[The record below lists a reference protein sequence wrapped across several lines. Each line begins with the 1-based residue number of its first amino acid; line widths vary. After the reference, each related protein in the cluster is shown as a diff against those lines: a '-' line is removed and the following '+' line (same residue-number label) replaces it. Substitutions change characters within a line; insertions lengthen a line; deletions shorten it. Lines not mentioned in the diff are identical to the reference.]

1 MNHETP
7 KLRVVGDA
15 AKSAERLREKLVK
28 ALGIIDAARSD
39 DGKAQAEGKPGTAW
53 RYLSA
58 AVGALRSLLH
68 PEPGT
73 IAWHT
78 EIDYYL
84 DHEPHLRWDASGE
97 YRTPKSALDFVMA
110 NPPINIPPAA
120 EPIDPNAPKMVRG
133 HAHVWAKEPDS
144 VGNYHR
150 GDVVQSWVFADGAG
164 VHVFAKQ
171 LFEDGEYKGCWN
183 VTGAID
189 CERVFF
195 GTMLCGRARM
205 AVIAKFIRNGLLAAR
220 LRRKHKNAN
229 KNARSVCGDSVA
241 APHPEPLSPEEEL
254 ADTIKRQKEEVQA

>member
-28 ALGIIDAARSD
+28 ALDIIDAARRE
-39 DGKAQAEGKPGTAW
+39 DGNAQAEGKPGTAW

-110 NPPINIPPAA
+110 NPPLNIPPAA
-120 EPIDPNAPKMVRG
+120 EPIDPSAPKMVRG